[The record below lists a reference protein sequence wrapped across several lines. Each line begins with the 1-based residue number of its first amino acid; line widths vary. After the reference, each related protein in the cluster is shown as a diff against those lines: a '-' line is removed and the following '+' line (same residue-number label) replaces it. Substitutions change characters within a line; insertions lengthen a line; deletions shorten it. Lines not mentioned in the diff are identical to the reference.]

1 VIVVQPKRRVP
12 VDGTL
17 TLKTS
22 HQLGLSGAAFAPI
35 TAAYCILYI
44 LSFEMAKGSEL
55 NAELRAAIVALR
67 YGAGVS
73 PTDIAAQL
81 HIDASTGR

>member
-1 VIVVQPKRRVP
+1 M
-12 VDGTL
+12 
-17 TLKTS
+17 
-22 HQLGLSGAAFAPI
+22 
-35 TAAYCILYI
+35 YI
-44 LSFEMAKGSEL
+44 LSSEMAKGSEL

-81 HIDASTGR
+81 HIDASTGG